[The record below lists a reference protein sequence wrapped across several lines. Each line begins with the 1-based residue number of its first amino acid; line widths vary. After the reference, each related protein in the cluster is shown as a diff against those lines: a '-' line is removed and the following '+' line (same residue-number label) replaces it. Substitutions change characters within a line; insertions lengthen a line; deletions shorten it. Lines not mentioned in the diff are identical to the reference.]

1 MPLDIWFGQ
10 FNTVN
15 GAVLEEGPFVG
26 VFDGAADEPDAVGV
40 YMLVEPC
47 GGASPELCGAT
58 VEVIARNFGDPG
70 QALTANLLRALNAA
84 HAYIRKHHP
93 GEYDSEFG
101 VGVSVLATRRTE
113 AYLAQAGPALACIR
127 SGGVARVIEPLVDG
141 PARPL
146 GSGSRAM
153 PSFSRLQLRAQDS
166 AVLLFHSG
174 AHLVDAR
181 RLPSVVAQPPDHAL
195 PEIYLRCR
203 GERNFAALYL
213 SVLGERASGV
223 VPPPRDRG
231 SARTQRGAESVAV
244 MAQDTR
250 EATPPA
256 LLETDESDPSR
267 RNGHS
272 RSLTESVR
280 TVLPKRAPLGSMTAT
295 PNPFT
300 RRRMA
305 VGGAVVGVGL
315 LALMALPGLARQGKS
330 EKFNQLVRGAD
341 EAVSQAEREPD
352 LAKRRALL
360 AKAQSTVDQARTLS
374 ATPNVLAPLDQRL
387 SAQLAELNSVRD
399 LPDLVQIAD
408 LASPGL
414 AAPAASSIALGPM
427 IYILDAT
434 AGKVMALPREG
445 EPRPVTVFEE
455 GRPAGPFKT
464 GRARAMTWWP
474 AEGTRTTALLVLD
487 DQRRLYA
494 LDARGDIRQ
503 VALGDTGEWK
513 SDTAITVS
521 TSHLYVLD
529 AAGSQVWRYAQ
540 SADGFPG
547 APEPLLSN
555 RSNLRDATG
564 ISIVGT
570 PVVSTSDGRLV
581 RIADGREQPLQP
593 VALDRPLLAPSPPT
607 LYAPDGL
614 LYIAD
619 KGNQRIV
626 RLSPDG
632 TFRGQLV
639 HVRLAGLRSVAY
651 DEAEGTLY
659 AIVGQSVI
667 RAGIPK

>member
-1 MPLDIWFGQ
+1 MPLDMWFGQ

-47 GGASPELCGAT
+47 GGASPELCGRT
-58 VEVIARNFGDPG
+58 VEVIARNFGDPAK
-70 QALTANLLRALNAA
+70 ALTANLLHALTAA
-84 HAYIRKHHP
+84 HAYIRTHHP
-93 GEYDSEFG
+93 GEHAHEFG
-101 VGVSVLATRRTE
+101 VGVSVLATRRSE

-127 SGGVARVIEPLVDG
+127 SGGVARVFEPPTEG
-141 PARPL
+141 PTRPL
-146 GSGSRAM
+146 GSGSRAT
-153 PSFSRLQLRAQDS
+153 PTFSRVQLRAQDS

-181 RLPSVVAQPPDHAL
+181 RLPTLVAQPPDHAL

-213 SVLGERASGV
+213 SVLGERIVAA
-223 VPPPRDRG
+223 VPPRERA
-231 SARTQRGAESVAV
+231 SARTQRGAGSVAV
-244 MAQDTR
+244 AATGSR
-250 EATPPA
+250 EALTPVPVEA
-256 LLETDESDPSR
+256 TETDPSR

-272 RSLTESVR
+272 RSLAESVR
-280 TVLPKRAPLGSMTAT
+280 TAVPKRAPLGSMTSAA
-295 PNPFT
+295 NPFT
-300 RRRMA
+300 RRRVVA
-305 VGGAVVGVGL
+305 GGAVLAVAL
-315 LALMALPGLARQGKS
+315 LLLMALPGLARQGKS

-360 AKAQSTVDQARTLS
+360 AKAQSTVDEARALS

-399 LPDLVQIAD
+399 LADLVQIAD

-445 EPRPVTVFEE
+445 DPRPVTAFEE
-455 GRPAGPFKT
+455 GRPAGQFKT

-474 AEGTRTTALLVLD
+474 AEGTRAAALLVLD

-503 VALGDTGEWK
+503 VALGETGEWK
-513 SDTAITVS
+513 SDTAITVG
-521 TSHLYVLD
+521 TSQLYVLD

-540 SADGFPG
+540 SAGGFPG

-555 RSNLRDATG
+555 RSTLRDATG

-570 PVVSTSDGRLV
+570 PLLATSDGRLV

-593 VALDRPLLAPSPPT
+593 IALDRPLLAPGPPT